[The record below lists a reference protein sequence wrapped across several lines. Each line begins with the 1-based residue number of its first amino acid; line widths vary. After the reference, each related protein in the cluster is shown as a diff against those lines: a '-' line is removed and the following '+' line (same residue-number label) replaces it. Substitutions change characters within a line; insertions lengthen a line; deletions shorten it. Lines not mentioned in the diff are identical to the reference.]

1 MTAMK
6 EPRDGYAQALLEL
19 GAKHDDVFVLDENYA
34 TPNYTIR
41 FRNACFLRGW
51 AAPVASFHAF
61 MKYPYRTV
69 LFAVCL
75 ATADSDDYKKAFL
88 AFGLTFIKKP

>member
-19 GAKHDDVFVLDENYA
+19 GAQHDDVFVLDGDCA

-41 FRNACFLRGW
+41 FRNAYPERFVNIGIAECDIVGTAAGLSLLGKVPFANAYANFLTGRGYDQIR
-51 AAPVASFHAF
+51 V
-61 MKYPYRTV
+61 
-69 LFAVCL
+69 
-75 ATADSDDYKKAFL
+75 
-88 AFGLTFIKKP
+88 